1 MQLLQDGVVAA
12 LAAIGLTTLI
22 FLLVSAVTCP
32 RRRGTINTITLVPVR
47 GEDGR
52 LELTVRA
59 LVRAREAEGSASHIV
74 IVDQG
79 MGAETAR
86 IAAIL
91 CREER
96 NVTLCG
102 AEELSKL
109 LTREK

>member
-1 MQLLQDGVVAA
+1 MRLLQDGAVAA

-22 FLLVSAVTCP
+22 FLLVSAVTYP
-32 RRRGTINTITLVPVR
+32 RGRGTIGTLALVPVR

-59 LVRAREAEGSASHIV
+59 LLRARETEGGAARIV

-79 MGAETAR
+79 MGEETAR
-86 IAAIL
+86 LAAIL

-96 NVTLCG
+96 GVTLCT
-102 AEELSKL
+102 AEELGKI
-109 LTREK
+109 LT